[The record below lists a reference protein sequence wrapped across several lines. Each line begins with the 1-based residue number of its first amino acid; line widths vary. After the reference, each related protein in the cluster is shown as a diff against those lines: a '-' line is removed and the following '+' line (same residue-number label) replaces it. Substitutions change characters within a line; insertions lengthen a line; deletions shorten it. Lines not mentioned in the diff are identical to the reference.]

1 MAERSQK
8 EVWRLA
14 PWLMIALLLLN
25 FILMAF
31 DAKTGSQ
38 ERVVRIWA
46 QVAADFVQSP
56 VTTVSSS
63 VNNYFQSISSLRT
76 AQSENDILKQ
86 RIQELEVE
94 VKQKEDLT
102 SESARLKSLLEL
114 KEQSPYKI
122 LPAQVIG
129 RDSSAWFD
137 TSHINRGSLDGVKL
151 NMPIATNGALVG
163 RVIAVSPLTAQVA
176 LITKDKSGLGAVIG
190 ELGNSNALGVVSGNS
205 KKEILEMG
213 YVPGSVEVKVGETV
227 YTTGQDGIYPP
238 GLKLGE
244 IVEVRSGSA
253 TVTHQIFIK
262 PSANLYAM
270 QEVAVL
276 LYEPPPRPEYD
287 KSLPNVIKDEK
298 GAKKK

>member
-14 PWLMIALLLLN
+14 PWLMISLLLCN

-31 DAKTGSQ
+31 DAKTASQ

-63 VNNYFQSISSLRT
+63 VNNYFRSISSLRT
-76 AQSENDILKQ
+76 AQSENDLLKQ
-86 RIQELEVE
+86 RIQKLEIE
-94 VKQKEDLT
+94 VQQKEDLS
-102 SESARLKSLLEL
+102 SENGRLKSFLEL

-122 LPAQVIG
+122 LAAQIIG
-129 RDSSAWFD
+129 RDPSVWFD
-137 TSHINRGSLDGVKL
+137 TSIINRGSLDGVKL
-151 NMPIATNGALVG
+151 NMPIVTNGGLVG
-163 RVIAVSPLTAQVA
+163 RVVAVSPLTAQIA
-176 LITKDKSGLGAVIG
+176 LITKDKSGLGAVVG
-190 ELGNSNALGVVSGNS
+190 ELGNSNALGVVSGS
-205 KKEILEMG
+205 GKKETLEMG
-213 YVPGSVEVKVGETV
+213 YVPGSVEVQTGETV
-227 YTTGQDGIYPP
+227 YTTGQDGIYPA

-253 TVTHQIFIK
+253 TVPHQIFIK

-287 KSLPNVIKDEK
+287 KSLPNAVKK
-298 GAKKK
+298 GK

>member
-14 PWLMIALLLLN
+14 PWLMIFLLLFN
-25 FILMAF
+25 FILMAY
-31 DAKTGSQ
+31 DAKTASQ
-38 ERVVRIWA
+38 ERVIRVWT

-63 VNNYFQSISSLRT
+63 VNNYFRSISSLRT
-76 AQSENDILKQ
+76 AQSENDLLKQ

-94 VKQKEDLT
+94 VQQKEDLS
-102 SESARLKSLLEL
+102 SENGRLKSFLEL

-122 LPAQVIG
+122 LAAQIIG
-129 RDSSAWFD
+129 RDPSVWFD
-137 TSHINRGSLDGVKL
+137 TSIINRGSLDGVKL
-151 NMPIATNGALVG
+151 NMPIVTNGGLVG
-163 RVIAVSPLTAQVA
+163 RVVAVSPLTAQIA
-176 LITKDKSGLGAVIG
+176 LITKDKSGLGAVVG
-190 ELGNSNALGVVSGNS
+190 ELGNSNALGVVSGS
-205 KKEILEMG
+205 GKKETLEMG
-213 YVPGSVEVKVGETV
+213 YVPGSVEVKAGETV

-287 KSLPNVIKDEK
+287 KSLPNAV
-298 GAKKK
+298 KKK

>member
-14 PWLMIALLLLN
+14 PWLMIFLLLFN
-25 FILMAF
+25 FILMAY
-31 DAKTGSQ
+31 DAKTASQ
-38 ERVVRIWA
+38 ERVIRVWT
-46 QVAADFVQSP
+46 QVVADFVQSP

-63 VNNYFQSISSLRT
+63 VNNYFRSISSLRT
-76 AQSENDILKQ
+76 AQSENDLLKQ

-94 VKQKEDLT
+94 VQQKEDLS
-102 SESARLKSLLEL
+102 SENGRLKSFLEL

-122 LPAQVIG
+122 LAAQIIG
-129 RDSSAWFD
+129 RDPSVWFD
-137 TSHINRGSLDGVKL
+137 TSIINRGSLDGVKL
-151 NMPIATNGALVG
+151 NMPIVTNGGLVG
-163 RVIAVSPLTAQVA
+163 RVVAVSPLTAQIA
-176 LITKDKSGLGAVIG
+176 LITKDKSGLGAVVG
-190 ELGNSNALGVVSGNS
+190 ELGNSNALGVVSGS
-205 KKEILEMG
+205 GKKETLEMG
-213 YVPGSVEVKVGETV
+213 YVPGSVEVQTGGMV
-227 YTTGQDGIYPP
+227 YTTGQDGIYPA

-253 TVTHQIFIK
+253 TVPHQIFIK

-287 KSLPNVIKDEK
+287 KSLPNAV
-298 GAKKK
+298 KKK